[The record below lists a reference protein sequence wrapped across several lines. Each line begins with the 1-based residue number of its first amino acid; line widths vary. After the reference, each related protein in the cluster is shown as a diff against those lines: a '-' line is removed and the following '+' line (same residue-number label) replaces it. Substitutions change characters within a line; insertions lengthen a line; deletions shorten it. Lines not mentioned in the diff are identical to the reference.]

1 MDLQNYWWTVVVV
14 PMRMSMSRYYFWF
27 YLVGYFRHSLLF
39 SFWWLP
45 FQLPHL
51 LLPFHRGRCR
61 PQTISCHLQLA
72 ASPHACICRP
82 HLFVLVHQ
90 QARGPP
96 PPVFLAEILLFLV
109 RLSLCGNIN
118 ILAET
123 LTCGVRSI
131 FEHSH
136 QTSLLVIYFVSFNNI
151 Y

>member
-1 MDLQNYWWTVVVV
+1 
-14 PMRMSMSRYYFWF
+14 MRRKRKDRPTFQENEAEMSR
-27 YLVGYFRHSLLF
+27 
-39 SFWWLP
+39 
-45 FQLPHL
+45 
-51 LLPFHRGRCR
+51 R
-61 PQTISCHLQLA
+61 PQTIPCHLQLA

-82 HLFVLVHQ
+82 HFFVLVHQ
-90 QARGPP
+90 QAGGPP

-151 Y
+151 YESQPLMLARGRASWLNSQLSFVQ